1 MESLCRKRVERSFSA
16 RSSLWEK
23 GQSPVAGEF
32 DPNKDN
38 YVNVDAIDLSLHG
51 ETSGDFTPVY
61 VFDNPFLGKDT
72 SKGVVFEFYAKPTW
86 EVHVLG
92 TIFAIQG
99 TEDYDGRIYFTPG
112 SYFGF
117 NSEKF
122 GGYFD
127 ANLYNYALVDDY
139 IKDGATIRIEL
150 SETGFSVYSNDVL
163 CYDQTILADSTRAA
177 GDYTEQSDF
186 APVLKWLS
194 GAQKLYF
201 GYGSWWNTV
210 SSCEANINLSDVS
223 FRLADG
229 TEVFSQLKADGEL
242 LKRLGG
248 SLTLKNESKDI
259 AASWELVTDAQPRL
273 LNFDMVNYES
283 ESILKYMVVAV
294 AVMFAIAVAILIY
307 ALKKRRYNDI

>member
-1 MESLCRKRVERSFSA
+1 
-16 RSSLWEK
+16 
-23 GQSPVAGEF
+23 
-32 DPNKDN
+32 
-38 YVNVDAIDLSLHG
+38 
-51 ETSGDFTPVY
+51 
-61 VFDNPFLGKDT
+61 
-72 SKGVVFEFYAKPTW
+72 
-86 EVHVLG
+86 
-92 TIFAIQG
+92 
-99 TEDYDGRIYFTPG
+99 
-112 SYFGF
+112 
-117 NSEKF
+117 
-122 GGYFD
+122 
-127 ANLYNYALVDDY
+127 YNYALVDDY